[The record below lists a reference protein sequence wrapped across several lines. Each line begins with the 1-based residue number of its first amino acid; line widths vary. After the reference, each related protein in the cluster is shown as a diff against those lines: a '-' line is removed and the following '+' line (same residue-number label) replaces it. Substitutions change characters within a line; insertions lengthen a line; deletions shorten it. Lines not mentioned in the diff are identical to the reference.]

1 MSVKLTCYKTRNAL
15 NPRIEGISL
24 KIGEVKKII
33 ILFSQQQEVLEKHW
47 LSTNKESKNINKN
60 VLTKRGKTD

>member
-24 KIGEVKKII
+24 KIGRD
-33 ILFSQQQEVLEKHW
+33 Q
-47 LSTNKESKNINKN
+47 KNNNFVYSVVYDAIS
-60 VLTKRGKTD
+60 